1 MIHYFLLTLRKSA
14 VPAQFKRPRPLFDA
28 YEISFELGEIR
39 RNPEYINGLVDSL
52 LSLKRIEVFLNK
64 KEYNPKELV
73 KNTNPNPN
81 EKLAIEIDGLDFGI
95 LKKRE
100 EFQKADDELEYEIKE
115 NEDNESKE
123 INNKKKIKKNS
134 VNSINSEEKE
144 IELKDLELKIY
155 ENEKDD
161 KKIQLLS
168 KLNKSDSAC
177 RSLPGAV
184 MLIIDY

>member
-1 MIHYFLLTLRKSA
+1 MSFVSICAYNYLNDEMNLSNVLTGLFIFHSLSDPLFLL
-14 VPAQFKRPRPLFDA
+14 
-28 YEISFELGEIR
+28 
-39 RNPEYINGLVDSL
+39 PEYINGLVDSL

-73 KNTNPNPN
+73 KNPNPNPN

-123 INNKKKIKKNS
+123 IINTKKKQKK
-134 VNSINSEEKE
+134 
-144 IELKDLELKIY
+144 
-155 ENEKDD
+155 
-161 KKIQLLS
+161 
-168 KLNKSDSAC
+168 
-177 RSLPGAV
+177 
-184 MLIIDY
+184 